1 VIVWVLMFIGVVAL
15 IYLLTELAFWIKVRA
30 FP

>member
-1 VIVWVLMFIGVVAL
+1 MFIGVVAL